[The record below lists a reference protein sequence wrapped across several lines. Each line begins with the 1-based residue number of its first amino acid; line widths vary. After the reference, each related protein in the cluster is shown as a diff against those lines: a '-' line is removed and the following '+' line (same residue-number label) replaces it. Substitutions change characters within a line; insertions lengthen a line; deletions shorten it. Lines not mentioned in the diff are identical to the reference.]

1 MVGDSSPPSVASKM
15 SSRSASRSRAK
26 ATSTGSPCDLRR
38 ATRSTSPR
46 DTTSLLPPRSQKPGV
61 ICASRGRRPATPS
74 GGGDGRGGRRCR
86 DGGRAGIA
94 RPAHRACGRPRRRP
108 TRGPGVGR
116 GTRPRRDAASSPPS
130 PWPSPRRRAPARGRA
145 GPPRSPTAA
154 GKRSPT
160 RPRSWRAPRSRRRR
174 GSRTVPTASG
184 SRSSATL
191 REEPLDH
198 RLGLLVVALA
208 DVPVPDDPLTVHED
222 ERGPGPD
229 AEPLPDAEVV
239 VLDDRVSHTESPRRV
254 RDLLVRL
261 LPEELGAVDA
271 DDGQPEGLKPL
282 VPRPQLRDHVA
293 AVDSAV
299 GPELDEDHTAAQP
312 LRRQGPTVDPP
323 LPRDVGRGVADPR
336 CLAGCEH
343 APERS
348 ERDEQHDDD
357 EPGTAHGYSFFS
369 IVLSSCVIILSPST
383 PPWSRSSSRTS
394 AAIVGVAAG
403 RLVNTV

>member
-46 DTTSLLPPRSQKPGV
+46 ETTSRLPPRSRQ
-61 ICASRGRRPATPS
+61 
-74 GGGDGRGGRRCR
+74 
-86 DGGRAGIA
+86 
-94 RPAHRACGRPRRRP
+94 
-108 TRGPGVGR
+108 
-116 GTRPRRDAASSPPS
+116 
-130 PWPSPRRRAPARGRA
+130 
-145 GPPRSPTAA
+145 
-154 GKRSPT
+154 
-160 RPRSWRAPRSRRRR
+160 RR

-191 REEPLDH
+191 REEPPDH

-208 DVPVPDDPLTVHED
+208 DVPVPDDPLPVHED

-239 VLDDRVSHTESPRRV
+239 VLDDRVSHTELPRRV

-299 GPELDEDHTAAQP
+299 GPELDEDHAAAQP

-336 CLAGCEH
+336 CLAGCGH

-403 RLVNTV
+403 RLVNTVRILGEL